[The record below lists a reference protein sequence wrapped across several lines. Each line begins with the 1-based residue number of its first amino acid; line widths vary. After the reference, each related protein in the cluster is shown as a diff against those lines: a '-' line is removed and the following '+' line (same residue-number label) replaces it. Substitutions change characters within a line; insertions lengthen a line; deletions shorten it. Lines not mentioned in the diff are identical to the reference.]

1 MVYSSLCC
9 SSGSFGECV
18 RVPHNAPQQL
28 RKTQPRWQQE
38 LTPLFLSKQPHQV
51 TMQHDLLIPGNA
63 RDQMVDHMARL
74 TPRPSTHQ
82 QPRETSAE
90 TSRADLVFQRHQVVL
105 GE

>member
-38 LTPLFLSKQPHQV
+38 LAPLFLCKEPHHV

-63 RDQMVDHMARL
+63 RDQMVNHMARL
-74 TPRPSTHQ
+74 SPWAAAHQ
-82 QPRETSAE
+82 QPRETGAE
-90 TSRADLVFQRHQVVL
+90 TSRAALVFQGHQVVL
-105 GE
+105 S